1 MRIKRTPVQ
10 VAGLPRV
17 ESPPRPPGELPDW
30 QVAQVS
36 CGEFLSSSILPIL
49 QDCIAEGGG
58 KTPPRGQVVDIEDL
72 DVFCQKNLFLEV
84 WLSKISRKG
93 REMHSNIILAMPTS
107 ITKY

>member
-1 MRIKRTPVQ
+1 M
-10 VAGLPRV
+10 
-17 ESPPRPPGELPDW
+17 
-30 QVAQVS
+30 
-36 CGEFLSSSILPIL
+36 L

-93 REMHSNIILAMPTS
+93 REMHSNIIMTMPTS